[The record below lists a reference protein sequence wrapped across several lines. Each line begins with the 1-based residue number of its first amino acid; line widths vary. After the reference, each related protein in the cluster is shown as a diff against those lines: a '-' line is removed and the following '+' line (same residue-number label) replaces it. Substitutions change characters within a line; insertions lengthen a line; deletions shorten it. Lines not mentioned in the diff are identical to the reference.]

1 MNQQIKIVPDAVEAL
16 ANRCVTH
23 IKNRTGIALDYRN
36 ETLSLLDFFIQQ
48 VLKEEGSGE
57 LPPVGDHRRAEMMH
71 LFAPTIGAYFGEMVR
86 HEFPCR
92 WRLASIDPKD
102 WMIEFEHVPLR
113 LSPVG
118 AAAEAIVE
126 NEIDEWG
133 CNLATGRDET
143 DALHERLAAAPP
155 VAETEFFTL
164 STRFEVIQIA
174 VDYLRARI
182 SKEAGAPQYLSS
194 EDYDALF

>member
-1 MNQQIKIVPDAVEAL
+1 METL
-16 ANRCVTH
+16 TNRCVTH
-23 IKNRTGIALDYRN
+23 IKNRTGITLDYKS

-48 VLKEEGSGE
+48 VLKEEGGGE
-57 LPPVGDHRRAEMMH
+57 APSIGDHRRSEMMY
-71 LFAPTIGAYFGEMVR
+71 LFAPSLGAYFGEMVR

-92 WRLASIDPKD
+92 WRIDSDDPKS

-113 LSPVG
+113 FSPVG

-133 CNLATGRDET
+133 CNFATRRDET

-174 VDYLRARI
+174 VDYLRTRI
-182 SKEAGAPQYLSS
+182 SKQVGTIQELSA

>member
-1 MNQQIKIVPDAVEAL
+1 MSQHIKPVPKAVEAL
-16 ANRCVTH
+16 ANRCITH
-23 IKNRTGIALDYRN
+23 IKNRTQITLDYQS

-48 VLKEEGSGE
+48 MLKEEGGGDIPSI
-57 LPPVGDHRRAEMMH
+57 GDHRRSEMMH
-71 LFAPTIGAYFGEMVR
+71 LFAPTLGAYFGEMVR

-92 WRLASIDPKD
+92 WRIDSADPKS
-102 WMIEFEHVPLR
+102 WMIEFAHVPLR
-113 LSPVG
+113 FSPVG

-133 CNLATGRDET
+133 CNLETRRDET
-143 DALHERLAAAPP
+143 QALHERLAAAPP
-155 VAETEFFTL
+155 VTEAEFFTL
-164 STRFEVIQIA
+164 STRFEVVQIA

-182 SKEAGAPQYLSS
+182 SKRVGTIQLLSS